1 MSTAVQSTG
10 GDGPASAFPPEL
22 AEHVLRNAPALIACI
37 DTELRFRYV
46 NDTHRRWFGTDPAQL
61 IWRRIR
67 APATKGIRRWR
78 GLCSHTHRNRTYKDA
93 K

>member
-46 NDTHRRWFGTDPAQL
+46 NDTHRAGS
-61 IWRRIR
+61 
-67 APATKGIRRWR
+67 APIPR
-78 GLCSHTHRNRTYKDA
+78 S
-93 K
+93 